1 MANDGVSMREFAR
14 QVGRSAAYVSGK
26 CKTGELPLV
35 DGKIPLKEGIKAFK
49 ALVKSEEQKR
59 RAAARRERLR
69 TCSWATTMTTSR
81 SLLR

>member
-35 DGKIPLKEGIKAFK
+35 DGKIPLEEGLKAFK
-49 ALVKSEEQKR
+49 ALVKSEERKK
-59 RAAARRERLR
+59 ASDARPERPWMCSREMTR
-69 TCSWATTMTTSR
+69 TTSKYR
-81 SLLR
+81 PR

>member
-35 DGKIPLKEGIKAFK
+35 DGKIPLKEGIKASRLWSSLK
-49 ALVKSEEQKR
+49 NRKR
-59 RAAARRERLR
+59 RAAARPEGRRK
-69 TCSWATTMTTSR
+69 CSRVMTRTTSKYR
-81 SLLR
+81 PR